1 MTAFTIFV
9 VLMLI
14 FGLSRKVTNAG
25 DPAKRR
31 ERAQRLL
38 ERIQAQQAGNQPQ
51 MLQGQYSGP
60 VQGQHPAQG
69 QYPVPGQYPVQGQ
82 HLVPGQYPQGQYP
95 VPGQHPVQGQFPAQ
109 VQYVAPVQAQF
120 PPPGQWQY
128 PAPPPPQHQ
137 PQHHQRAD
145 RTQHGRQPEHN
156 FPAPNSPLER
166 RVRELMTSG
175 NEVPAIRLLCDEQ
188 DLGIIEAQKYA
199 RALVAPPG
207 KASSGG
213 AAGDA
218 AVDSR
223 FEADETDRY
232 VGSAAFAESVFDL
245 DRDENVWASG
255 WVDQPDPEDRTD
267 MDELWQSVRNAG
279 RPANPTG

>member
-9 VLMLI
+9 VLMVV
-14 FGLSRKVTNAG
+14 FGVARKIGKAA
-25 DPAKRR
+25 DPAKRQ
-31 ERAQRLL
+31 ERMQRLMERL
-38 ERIQAQQAGNQPQ
+38 EAQQAGNQPQ

-60 VQGQHPAQG
+60 MQGQHPA
-69 QYPVPGQYPVQGQ
+69 PGQYPVQGQ
-82 HLVPGQYPQGQYP
+82 HLMPGQYPHGQFP

-109 VQYVAPVQAQF
+109 VGYVAPVQAQY
-120 PPPGQWQY
+120 PPAGQWQY
-128 PAPPPPQHQ
+128 PAPPPPQYQPPQYQ
-137 PQHHQRAD
+137 PQQHQRAD

-199 RALVAPPG
+199 RDLVAPPG
-207 KASSGG
+207 KASHGG
-213 AAGDA
+213 PAGDDA
-218 AVDSR
+218 SDSR
-223 FEADETDRY
+223 FDADETDRY

-245 DRDENVWASG
+245 DRDEDVWASG
-255 WVDQPDPEDRTD
+255 WVDKPEPEDRTD
-267 MDELWQSVRNAG
+267 MDELWQSVRNGG
-279 RPANPTG
+279 RPANPAG